1 MCQRG
6 CCKPVSGLVN
16 EDEAFWYIFWIGP
29 CQSTTIWEIVPTK
42 QNICF
47 PVIQVRHLGTHEA
60 WCKHYIYIHQVHT
73 TMELC
78 CTWLYMVWWLTLCTC
93 TLRPMVWPNVL
104 SENRKTLNPIVH
116 HHLSV
121 YLSKLPQSGRIPSV
135 SRHTHT
141 SNVVW
146 NILKLSHY
154 MTITSGYHWIWR

>member
-1 MCQRG
+1 MLQTCFR
-6 CCKPVSGLVN
+6 
-16 EDEAFWYIFWIGP
+16 P
-29 CQSTTIWEIVPTK
+29 CQWRWGLLVHLLDWPLPINHDMRDSAYQTK
-42 QNICF
+42 YLLPCHSSPSSRNTRSMVQT
-47 PVIQVRHLGTHEA
+47 L
-60 WCKHYIYIHQVHT
+60 YIYIHQVHT